1 MVLRAKFIGII
12 LFVVLSAKAQNDSVK
27 HITINGQ
34 LTTWG
39 VAQLENNVPW
49 QLAGRFVPT
58 ILGNFALAPQ
68 SKLDFEASLNINGSI
83 NFDGLKYDNVTGQLK
98 PYRVWVR
105 YSGQNWEMRAGL
117 QKINFGSAKMFRPLM
132 WFDGMDVRDPLQL
145 TDGVYG
151 ALGRYYFPNNAN
163 IWLWT
168 LIGNKNTKGYEM
180 FGTDQWKPEV
190 GGRYQMPIGLGQ
202 MGLST
207 NFRKVHVPNL
217 VSSIPDNDFSLNE
230 ERIGLD
236 GKWDIGI
243 GLWFESSVTLTDK
256 KNYVI
261 PTVFSVQDAW
271 NIGADY
277 TFGIGNG
284 LGVTV
289 EYFRYHLGQQFL
301 TGGSAV
307 NLIGTMLTY
316 PISMLDNLS
325 AMVFYTPDKNLAY
338 NYFSWSR
345 TYDNWSLYAIGFWN
359 PNVPLTISQ
368 SQNRNLFSG
377 KGIQLMV
384 SYNF

>member
-1 MVLRAKFIGII
+1 
-12 LFVVLSAKAQNDSVK
+12 
-27 HITINGQ
+27 
-34 LTTWG
+34 
-39 VAQLENNVPW
+39 
-49 QLAGRFVPT
+49 
-58 ILGNFALAPQ
+58 
-68 SKLDFEASLNINGSI
+68 
-83 NFDGLKYDNVTGQLK
+83 
-98 PYRVWVR
+98 
-105 YSGQNWEMRAGL
+105 
-117 QKINFGSAKMFRPLM
+117 
-132 WFDGMDVRDPLQL
+132 
-145 TDGVYG
+145 
-151 ALGRYYFPNNAN
+151 
-163 IWLWT
+163 
-168 LIGNKNTKGYEM
+168 M

-190 GGRYQMPIGLGQ
+190 GGRYQMPVGTGQ

-207 NFRKVHVPNL
+207 HYRKVHVPNL
-217 VSSIPDNDFSLNE
+217 VSSIPNNDFSLNE
-230 ERIGLD
+230 QRIGLD
-236 GKWDIGI
+236 GKWDVGI

-261 PTVFSVQDAW
+261 PTVFSVQDTW
-271 NIGADY
+271 NLGADY
-277 TFGIGNG
+277 TIGLFNG

-289 EYFRYHLGQQFL
+289 EYFRYHLGPQFL

-316 PISMLDNLS
+316 PVSMLDNLS

-345 TYDNWSLYAIGFWN
+345 TYDNWNLYAIGFWN